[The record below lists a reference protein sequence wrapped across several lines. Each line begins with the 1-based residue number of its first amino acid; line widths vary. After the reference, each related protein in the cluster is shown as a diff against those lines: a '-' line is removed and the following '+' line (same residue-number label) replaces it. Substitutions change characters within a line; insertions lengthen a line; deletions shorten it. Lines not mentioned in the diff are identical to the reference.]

1 MKINFSKDVLPIM
14 LDVLTMLQK
23 DLRLELRRQGHY
35 LRGELEESIRY
46 DIEEHGRSVVGKM
59 YYADYGEAM
68 ELGVRA
74 ERIPFG
80 KGKGGGKKTSLYI
93 QGLIEFWEERGLS
106 DREAVGAA
114 FATAHVHAREGMPS
128 RASHRFSETGER
140 VGFARTVIER
150 KLEDIASIIKKRY
163 GARLE
168 LRFAENFQTESIRLA
183 A

>member
-1 MKINFSKDVLPIM
+1 MNFARDVLPI
-14 LDVLTMLQK
+14 LIEVLKLLQA
-23 DLRLELRRQGHY
+23 DLRLELSAQGHR
-35 LRGELEESIRY
+35 LTGKLEDSITY
-46 DIEEHGRSVVGKM
+46 EVVEDKRSCTGKM
-59 YYADYGEAM
+59 FYADYGEAM

-80 KGKGGGKKTSLYI
+80 KGKGGGQKTSLYI

-106 DREAVGAA
+106 DREAIGAA
-114 FATAHVHAREGMPS
+114 FATAHVHAREGMPT

-150 KLEDIASIIKKRY
+150 KLDDIASIIEKRY
-163 GARLE
+163 GATLE
-168 LRFAENFQTESIRLA
+168 LRFAENFRTDTIRLA